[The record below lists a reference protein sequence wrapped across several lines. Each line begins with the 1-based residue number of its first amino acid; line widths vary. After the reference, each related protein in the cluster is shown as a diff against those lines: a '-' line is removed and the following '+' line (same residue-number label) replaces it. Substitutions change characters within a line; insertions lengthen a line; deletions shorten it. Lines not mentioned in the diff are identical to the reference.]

1 MKEQSCQN
9 LANCQRNYPVSDQK
23 KRKWLWENLER
34 KERKKIEHP
43 EWSMFKNQR
52 NYKGEWTKTMW
63 IGSQKGENEKK
74 TEIIRQN
81 KGTKEEEIK
90 VQNLT
95 SFYEG
100 GNQFAF
106 NDYHCFSLPPA
117 FESSIYL
124 IPIFT
129 FSIILI

>member
-52 NYKGEWTKTMW
+52 NYKGE
-63 IGSQKGENEKK
+63 
-74 TEIIRQN
+74 
-81 KGTKEEEIK
+81 
-90 VQNLT
+90 
-95 SFYEG
+95 
-100 GNQFAF
+100 
-106 NDYHCFSLPPA
+106 
-117 FESSIYL
+117 
-124 IPIFT
+124 
-129 FSIILI
+129 